1 MPYKDPIK
9 DAKYKAQWRDTH
21 RAEINAKALAYYRKN
36 AEEVREQKRR
46 WYQKNKRKQR
56 ARSKAWRLAHPGYRK
71 EQHRAEKMKRCGT
84 TLEGWNAALIAQ
96 CARCAVCGEI
106 MKNPHGDHDHKTG
119 KFRGLLC
126 EFCNHGLGNFRD
138 SPAFLRAAA
147 NYLEAHI

>member
-71 EQHRAEKMKRCGT
+71 EQHRAEKMKRCF
-84 TLEGWNAALIAQ
+84 NCAMCAL
-96 CARCAVCGEI
+96 CRL
-106 MKNPHGDHDHKTG
+106 
-119 KFRGLLC
+119 RGNN
-126 EFCNHGLGNFRD
+126 EKSSRR
-138 SPAFLRAAA
+138 S
-147 NYLEAHI
+147 